1 MVSTETLKRET
12 LGQMKFNLKSRKT
25 MIYDIKKQTAPEM
38 PKLGKGLEAFRL
50 LLSQTSK
57 DMHAP
62 LLPMLFPVL
71 GTKISQAE
79 FQYPSGQWLE
89 MCGQQAALIADSAG
103 NKGQLGLLV
112 EACNRD
118 FRQADAEELKKYLQY
133 QKTFKKRSQSK
144 ERPEEVFPLLRFLPA
159 DCSKPGYLKAQMAC
173 QEQGGLT
180 TYIDLKEI
188 EQLDN
193 LCGSHKQVTQMLRL
207 MWDREVYNALRAT
220 VDGITGSALLRTN
233 LTISTTPVRARQF
246 FKYNLF
252 DGTLGRMVFSY
263 KPRAGRDGRIPRI
276 GKFNEEFYGKLDEYL
291 ARLDNCKG
299 CYIIKPLN
307 KLIERLANDIAELGD
322 LTDNDCLWDMG
333 KRSLISAWKAGCIM
347 WALNNMTWSRAM
359 ADVVEYL
366 VFHDLWSKF
375 QVVGDMLKD
384 GDTSTADAL
393 KAVPA
398 NMLDDIKGDTF
409 SEQQLEALR
418 LQLGKS
424 KEGTKRQLRVW
435 VHRGLITQNEDTGLY
450 TKTEAYLNR
459 TR

>member
-1 MVSTETLKRET
+1 M
-12 LGQMKFNLKSRKT
+12 
-25 MIYDIKKQTAPEM
+25 YDITKQTAPEM
-38 PKLGKGLEAFRL
+38 PNLGRGLETFRL
-50 LLSQTSK
+50 LLSQASN

-62 LLPMLFPVL
+62 LLPMLSPLL

-118 FRQADAEELKKYLQY
+118 FREQDAMELKRYLQY
-133 QKTFKKRSQSK
+133 QKAYKKRSQSK

-173 QEQGGLT
+173 QEHGGLT

-193 LCGSHKQVTQMLRL
+193 LCGNHKQVTQMLRL

-246 FKYNLF
+246 FKNNLY

-263 KPRAGRDGRIPRI
+263 KARGNRDGKIPRI
-276 GKFNEEFYGKLDEYL
+276 GKFNDSFYEQLDEYL
-291 ARLDNCKG
+291 SRLENCKG
-299 CYIIKPLN
+299 RHVIRQLN
-307 KLIERLANDIAELGD
+307 SLIERLSDDMAEMGD

-333 KRSLISAWKAGCIM
+333 KRSLISAWKAGCVM
-347 WALNNMTWSRAM
+347 WALNNMTWSRAIGEM
-359 ADVVEYL
+359 VEWL
-366 VFHDLWSKF
+366 VWHDMWSKY
-375 QVVGDMLKD
+375 QVLGDMLKE
-384 GDTSTADAL
+384 GDTSTDEAS
-393 KAVPA
+393 KSVPT
-398 NMLDDIKGDTF
+398 NMLDDIKGNTF
-409 SEQQLEALR
+409 TEEQLVVLR
-418 LQLGKS
+418 ESYGKS

-435 VHRGLITQNEDTGLY
+435 VHRGLISLNAETGIY
-450 TKTEAYLNR
+450 SKTESYLNR
-459 TR
+459 AR

>member
-1 MVSTETLKRET
+1 M
-12 LGQMKFNLKSRKT
+12 
-25 MIYDIKKQTAPEM
+25 YDITKQTAPEM
-38 PKLGKGLEAFRL
+38 PNLGRGLETFRL
-50 LLSQTSK
+50 LLSQASN

-62 LLPMLFPVL
+62 LLPMLSPLL

-118 FRQADAEELKKYLQY
+118 FREQDAMELKRYLQY
-133 QKTFKKRSQSK
+133 QKAYKKRSQSK

-173 QEQGGLT
+173 QEHGGLT

-193 LCGSHKQVTQMLRL
+193 LCGNHKQVTQMLRL

-246 FKYNLF
+246 FKNNLY

-263 KPRAGRDGRIPRI
+263 KARGNRDGKIPRI
-276 GKFNEEFYGKLDEYL
+276 GKFNDSFYEQLDEYL
-291 ARLDNCKG
+291 SRLDNCKG
-299 CYIIKPLN
+299 RHVIRQLN
-307 KLIERLANDIAELGD
+307 ALIERLSDDMAEMGD

-333 KRSLISAWKAGCIM
+333 KRSLISAWKAGCVM
-347 WALNNMTWSRAM
+347 WALNNMTWSRPIGE
-359 ADVVEYL
+359 VVEWL
-366 VFHDLWSKF
+366 VWHDMWSKY
-375 QVVGDMLKD
+375 QVLGDMLKE
-384 GDTSTADAL
+384 GDTSTDEAS
-393 KAVPA
+393 KSVPT
-398 NMLDDIKGDTF
+398 NMLDDIKGNTF
-409 SEQQLEALR
+409 TEEQLVVLR
-418 LQLGKS
+418 ESYGKS

-435 VHRGLITQNEDTGLY
+435 VHRGLITLNAETGIY
-450 TKTEAYLNR
+450 SKTESYLNR
-459 TR
+459 AR

>member
-1 MVSTETLKRET
+1 MNYEIT
-12 LGQMKFNLKSRKT
+12 KS
-25 MIYDIKKQTAPEM
+25 TAPAM
-38 PKLGKGLEAFRL
+38 PNLGKGMECFKL
-50 LLSQTSK
+50 LLSQASF

-62 LLPMLFPVL
+62 LLPMLFPVI
-71 GTKISQAE
+71 GTKISNAE
-79 FQYPSGQWLE
+79 FQYPSGQWFE
-89 MCGQQAALIADSAG
+89 MCGQQVALIADSAG

-118 FRQADAEELKKYLQY
+118 FRQQDAEELKKFLQY
-133 QKTFKKRSQSK
+133 QKTYKKRAQSK

-173 QEQGGLT
+173 QEHGGLS

-233 LTISTTPVRARQF
+233 LTVSTTPVRARLF
-246 FKYNLF
+246 FKNNLY

-263 KPRAGRDGRIPRI
+263 KPRGNRDGKIPRI
-276 GKFNEEFYGKLDEYL
+276 GKFSTEFYEQLDEYL

-299 CYIIKPLN
+299 RYVIKPLN

-347 WALNNMTWSRAM
+347 WALNKMTWSRTM
-359 ADVVEYL
+359 ADVVEWL
-366 VFHDLWSKF
+366 VFHDMWSKY
-375 QVVGDMLKD
+375 QVLGDMLKE
-384 GDTSTADAL
+384 GDTSTVEAS
-393 KAVPA
+393 KAAPA
-398 NMLDDIKGDTF
+398 NMLDDIKDDTF
-409 SEQQLEALR
+409 TEQQLEALR
-418 LQLGKS
+418 ESSGKS
-424 KEGTKRQLRVW
+424 REGTKRQLRVW
-435 VHRGLITQNEDTGLY
+435 VHRGLITFNAETGLY
-450 TKTEAYLNR
+450 TKTDTYLKRVKNG
-459 TR
+459 

>member
-1 MVSTETLKRET
+1 MYSITKP
-12 LGQMKFNLKSRKT
+12 Q
-25 MIYDIKKQTAPEM
+25 APEI
-38 PKLGKGLEAFRL
+38 PNLGKGLEAFRL
-50 LLSQTSK
+50 LLSQASK
-57 DMHAP
+57 DMHEP

-118 FRQADAEELKKYLQY
+118 FREEDAEELKKYLQY
-133 QKTFKKRSQSK
+133 QKTYKKRSQSK

-173 QEQGGLT
+173 QEHGGLT

-220 VDGITGSALLRTN
+220 IDGITGSALLRTN

-246 FKYNLF
+246 FKNNLY

-263 KPRAGRDGRIPRI
+263 KARGNRDGKIPRI
-276 GKFNEEFYGKLDEYL
+276 GKFDNNFYQQLDDML
-291 ARLDNCKG
+291 SHLDNCKG
-299 CYIIKPLN
+299 HHIIRPLN
-307 KLIERLANDIAELGD
+307 KLVERLAYDMAEMGD

-333 KRSLISAWKAGCIM
+333 KRSLVSAWKAGCIM
-347 WALNNMTWSRAM
+347 WVLNNQTWTRAM
-359 ADVVEYL
+359 GDVVEWL
-366 VFHDLWSKF
+366 VWHDMWSKY
-375 QVVGDMLKD
+375 QVLGDMLKD
-384 GDTSTADAL
+384 GDTSTSEAS
-393 KAVPA
+393 KAAPA
-398 NMLDDIKGDTF
+398 NMLDDIKGDSF
-409 SEQQLEALR
+409 CEVQLDALR
-418 LQLGKS
+418 QSLGKPTGS
-424 KEGTKRQLRVW
+424 ATKRQLRVW
-435 VHRGLITQNEDTGLY
+435 VHRGLITMNEETGVY
-450 TKTEAYLNR
+450 TKTETYLNR
-459 TR
+459 T

>member
-1 MVSTETLKRET
+1 MR
-12 LGQMKFNLKSRKT
+12 
-25 MIYDIKKQTAPEM
+25 YDITKSSAPTM
-38 PKLGKGLEAFRL
+38 PKLGKGLECFKL
-50 LLSQTSK
+50 LLSQTSF
-57 DMHAP
+57 DMHEP
-62 LLPMLFPVL
+62 LLPMLSPVL
-71 GTKISQAE
+71 GAKISNAE

-103 NKGQLGLLV
+103 NKGQLGLLI

-118 FRQADAEELKKYLQY
+118 FRRDDKEELKKYLQY

-173 QEQGGLT
+173 QERGGLT

-207 MWDREVYNALRAT
+207 MWDREVYDALRAT
-220 VDGITGSALLRTN
+220 IDGITGSALLRTN

-263 KPRAGRDGRIPRI
+263 KPRGNRNGKIPRI
-276 GKFNEEFYGKLDEYL
+276 GKFSDEFYNELDEYL

-299 CYIIKPLN
+299 RYNIKPLN
-307 KLIERLANDIAELGD
+307 KLTERLANDIAELGD

-347 WALNNMTWSRAM
+347 WALNNMTWSRSM
-359 ADVVEYL
+359 ADVVEWL
-366 VFHDLWSKF
+366 VFHDMWSKY
-375 QVVGDMLKD
+375 QVLGDMLKE
-384 GDTSTADAL
+384 GDTSMAETG
-393 KAVPA
+393 KAVPV
-398 NMLDDIKGDTF
+398 NMLDDIKGNSF
-409 SEQQLEALR
+409 NEQQLEALR
-418 LQLGKS
+418 ESTGKS
-424 KEGTKRQLRVW
+424 KDGTKRQLRVW
-435 VHRGLITQNEDTGLY
+435 VHRGLITFNAETGLY

>member
-1 MVSTETLKRET
+1 
-12 LGQMKFNLKSRKT
+12 MK
-25 MIYDIKKQTAPEM
+25 YDITKSTAPSM
-38 PKLGKGLEAFRL
+38 PTLGKGTECFKL
-50 LLSQTSK
+50 LLSQTSN
-57 DMHAP
+57 DMNAP
-62 LLPMLFPVL
+62 LLPMLSPVL
-71 GTKISQAE
+71 GSKISQAE
-79 FQYPSGQWLE
+79 FQYPSGQWFE

-118 FRQADAEELKKYLQY
+118 FRQEDAEELKKYLQY
-133 QKTFKKRSQSK
+133 QKTYKKRSQSK

-173 QEQGGLT
+173 QEHGGLT

-207 MWDREVYNALRAT
+207 MWDKEVYNALRAT

-233 LTISTTPVRARQF
+233 LTVSTTPVRARHF
-246 FKYNLF
+246 FKYNLY

-263 KPRAGRDGRIPRI
+263 KARGNRDGKIPRI
-276 GKFNEEFYGKLDEYL
+276 GKFCDEFYKKLDEYL

-299 CYIIKPLN
+299 RYVIRSLN
-307 KLIERLANDIAELGD
+307 MLIERLANDIAELGD

-333 KRSLISAWKAGCIM
+333 KRSLISAWKAGCVM
-347 WALNNMTWSRAM
+347 WALNDMKWTRSM
-359 ADVVEYL
+359 GDVVEWL
-366 VFHDLWSKF
+366 VYHDMWSKY
-375 QVVGDMLKD
+375 QVLGDMLKD
-384 GDTSTADAL
+384 GDTSTTEAS
-393 KAVPA
+393 KAAPA
-398 NMLDDIKGDTF
+398 NMLDDIKGDSF
-409 SEQQLEALR
+409 NEQQLEALR
-418 LQLGKS
+418 LESGKS

-435 VHRGLITQNEDTGLY
+435 VHRGLITLNEETGLY

>member
-1 MVSTETLKRET
+1 
-12 LGQMKFNLKSRKT
+12 
-25 MIYDIKKQTAPEM
+25 M
-38 PKLGKGLEAFRL
+38 PKLGKGIECYKL
-50 LLSQTSK
+50 LLSQTSP
-57 DMHAP
+57 DMNAP
-62 LLPMLFPVL
+62 LLPMLSPLL

-79 FQYPSGQWLE
+79 FQYPSGQWFE
-89 MCGQQAALIADSAG
+89 MCGQQATLVADSAG

-118 FRQADAEELKKYLQY
+118 FRRNDSEELKKYLQY
-133 QKTFKKRSQSK
+133 QKTYKKRSQSK

-173 QEQGGLT
+173 QENGGLT

-193 LCGSHKQVTQMLRL
+193 LCGSHRQVTQMLRL

-233 LTISTTPVRARQF
+233 LTVSTTPVRARQF
-246 FKYNLF
+246 FKFNLY
-252 DGTLGRMVFSY
+252 DGTLGRMVISY
-263 KPRAGRDGRIPRI
+263 KPRGNRMGKIPRI
-276 GKFNEEFYGKLDEYL
+276 GKFGNEFYEKLDEYL

-299 CYIIKPLN
+299 RYVIRSLN
-307 KLIERLANDIAELGD
+307 KLIEKLSDDIAELGD

-333 KRSLISAWKAGCIM
+333 KRSLISAWKAGCVM
-347 WALNNMTWSRAM
+347 WALNNMKWTRAM
-359 ADVVEYL
+359 GDVVEWL
-366 VFHDLWSKF
+366 VWHDMWSKY
-375 QVVGDMLKD
+375 QVLGDMLKD
-384 GDTSTADAL
+384 GDTSIVEASKSA
-393 KAVPA
+393 PA
-398 NMLDDIKGDTF
+398 NMLDDIIGNSF

-418 LQLGKS
+418 ESQGKP

-435 VHRGLITQNEDTGLY
+435 VHRGLITLNENTGLY

-459 TR
+459 MR

>member
-1 MVSTETLKRET
+1 MNYEIT
-12 LGQMKFNLKSRKT
+12 KS
-25 MIYDIKKQTAPEM
+25 TAPAM
-38 PKLGKGLEAFRL
+38 PNLGKGIECFKL
-50 LLSQTSK
+50 LLSQASF

-62 LLPMLFPVL
+62 LLPMLFPVI
-71 GTKISQAE
+71 GTKISNAE

-89 MCGQQAALIADSAG
+89 MCGQQVALIADSAG

-118 FRQADAEELKKYLQY
+118 FRQQDAEELKKFLQY
-133 QKTFKKRSQSK
+133 QKTYKKRAQSK

-173 QEQGGLT
+173 QEHGGLS

-233 LTISTTPVRARQF
+233 LTVSTTPVRARLF
-246 FKYNLF
+246 FKNNLY

-263 KPRAGRDGRIPRI
+263 KPRGNRDGKIPRI
-276 GKFNEEFYGKLDEYL
+276 GKFSTEFYERLDEYL

-299 CYIIKPLN
+299 RYVIKPLN

-347 WALNNMTWSRAM
+347 WALNNMTWSRTM
-359 ADVVEYL
+359 ADVVEWL
-366 VFHDLWSKF
+366 VFHDMWSKY
-375 QVVGDMLKD
+375 QVLGDMLKE
-384 GDTSTADAL
+384 GDTSTAEAS

-398 NMLDDIKGDTF
+398 NMLDDIKDDSFT
-409 SEQQLEALR
+409 EQQLDALR
-418 LQLGKS
+418 QTLGKPTGS
-424 KEGTKRQLRVW
+424 ATKRQLRVW
-435 VHRGLITQNEDTGLY
+435 VHRQLVTFNSETGLY
-450 TKTEAYLNR
+450 TKTEKYLKGKS
-459 TR
+459 

>member
-1 MVSTETLKRET
+1 MH
-12 LGQMKFNLKSRKT
+12 
-25 MIYDIKKQTAPEM
+25 YDITKPTAPTM
-38 PKLGKGLEAFRL
+38 PKLGKGTECFKL
-50 LLSQTSK
+50 LLSQTSL

-62 LLPMLFPVL
+62 LLPMLSPVI
-71 GTKISQAE
+71 GTKISNAE
-79 FQYPSGQWLE
+79 FQYPSGQWFE

-112 EACNRD
+112 EAINRD
-118 FRQADAEELKKYLQY
+118 FREQDAEELKKYLQY
-133 QKTFKKRSQSK
+133 QKTYKKRSQSK

-173 QEQGGLT
+173 QERGGLT

-252 DGTLGRMVFSY
+252 DGTLGRMVFSF
-263 KPRAGRDGRIPRI
+263 KNRKNRDGKIPRI
-276 GKFNEEFYGKLDEYL
+276 GKFSEYFYQQLDEYL

-299 CYIIKPLN
+299 RYVIKPLN
-307 KLIERLANDIAELGD
+307 KLIEQLSDEIAELGD

-333 KRSLISAWKAGCIM
+333 KRSLISSFKAGCVM
-347 WALNNMTWSRAM
+347 WALNNMTWTRPMSE
-359 ADVVEYL
+359 VVKFL
-366 VFHDLWSKF
+366 VFNDLWSKY
-375 QVVGDMLKD
+375 QILGDLIKD
-384 GDTSTADAL
+384 GDTSTAEAS
-393 KAVPA
+393 KSVPA
-398 NMLDDIKGDTF
+398 NMLDNIKGNSF
-409 SEQQLEALR
+409 NEAELEALR
-418 LQLGKS
+418 TSLGKS

-435 VHRGLITQNEDTGLY
+435 VHRGLITFDAQTGLY
-450 TKTEAYLNR
+450 TKTEKYL
-459 TR
+459 TRS

>member
-1 MVSTETLKRET
+1 MR
-12 LGQMKFNLKSRKT
+12 
-25 MIYDIKKQTAPEM
+25 YDITKSSAPSM
-38 PKLGKGLEAFRL
+38 PKLGKGLECFKL
-50 LLSQTSK
+50 LLSQTSF
-57 DMHAP
+57 DMHEP
-62 LLPMLFPVL
+62 LLPMLSPVL
-71 GTKISQAE
+71 GAKISNAE

-118 FRQADAEELKKYLQY
+118 FRRDDKEELKKYLQY

-173 QEQGGLT
+173 QERGGLT

-207 MWDREVYNALRAT
+207 MWDREVYDALRAT
-220 VDGITGSALLRTN
+220 IDGITGSALLRTN
-233 LTISTTPVRARQF
+233 LTISTTPVLARQF

-263 KPRAGRDGRIPRI
+263 KPRGNRNGKIPRI
-276 GKFNEEFYGKLDEYL
+276 GKFSDEFYNELDEYL

-299 CYIIKPLN
+299 RYNIKPLN
-307 KLIERLANDIAELGD
+307 KLTERLANDIAELGD

-347 WALNNMTWSRAM
+347 WALNNMTWSRSM
-359 ADVVEYL
+359 ADVVEWL
-366 VFHDLWSKF
+366 VFHDMWSKY
-375 QVVGDMLKD
+375 QVLGDMLKE
-384 GDTSTADAL
+384 GDTSMAETG
-393 KAVPA
+393 KAVPV
-398 NMLDDIKGDTF
+398 NMLDDIKGNSF
-409 SEQQLEALR
+409 NEQQLEALR
-418 LQLGKS
+418 ESTGKS
-424 KEGTKRQLRVW
+424 KDGTKRQLRVW
-435 VHRGLITQNEDTGLY
+435 VHRGLITFNAETGLY

>member
-1 MVSTETLKRET
+1 M
-12 LGQMKFNLKSRKT
+12 
-25 MIYDIKKQTAPEM
+25 YDITKQTAPEM
-38 PKLGKGLEAFRL
+38 PNLGRGLETFRL
-50 LLSQTSK
+50 LLSQASN

-62 LLPMLFPVL
+62 LLPMLSPLL

-118 FRQADAEELKKYLQY
+118 FREQDAMELKRYLQY
-133 QKTFKKRSQSK
+133 QKAYKKRSQSK

-173 QEQGGLT
+173 QEHGGLT

-193 LCGSHKQVTQMLRL
+193 LCGNHKQVTQMLRL

-246 FKYNLF
+246 FKNNLY

-263 KPRAGRDGRIPRI
+263 KARGNRDGKIPRI
-276 GKFNEEFYGKLDEYL
+276 GKFNDSFYEQLDEYL
-291 ARLDNCKG
+291 SRLDNCKG
-299 CYIIKPLN
+299 RHVIRQLN
-307 KLIERLANDIAELGD
+307 ALIERLSDDMAEMGD

-333 KRSLISAWKAGCIM
+333 KRSLISAWKAGCVM
-347 WALNNMTWSRAM
+347 WALNNMTWSRPIG
-359 ADVVEYL
+359 DVVEWL
-366 VFHDLWSKF
+366 VWHDMWSKY
-375 QVVGDMLKD
+375 QVLGDMLKE
-384 GDTSTADAL
+384 GDTSTDEAS
-393 KAVPA
+393 KSVPT
-398 NMLDDIKGDTF
+398 NMLDDIKGNTF
-409 SEQQLEALR
+409 TEEQLVVLR
-418 LQLGKS
+418 ESYGKS

-435 VHRGLITQNEDTGLY
+435 VHRGLITLNAETGIY
-450 TKTEAYLNR
+450 SKTESYLNR
-459 TR
+459 AR

>member
-1 MVSTETLKRET
+1 M
-12 LGQMKFNLKSRKT
+12 
-25 MIYDIKKQTAPEM
+25 YDITKQTAPEM
-38 PKLGKGLEAFRL
+38 PNLGRGLETFRL
-50 LLSQTSK
+50 LLSQASN

-62 LLPMLFPVL
+62 LLPMLSPLL

-118 FRQADAEELKKYLQY
+118 FREQDAMELKRYLQY
-133 QKTFKKRSQSK
+133 QKAYKKRSQSK

-173 QEQGGLT
+173 QEHGGLS

-193 LCGSHKQVTQMLRL
+193 LCGNHKQVTQMLRL
-207 MWDREVYNALRAT
+207 MWDREVYNALSAT

-246 FKYNLF
+246 FKNNLY

-263 KPRAGRDGRIPRI
+263 KARGNRDGKIPRI
-276 GKFNEEFYGKLDEYL
+276 GKFNDSFYEQLDEYL
-291 ARLDNCKG
+291 SRLDNCKG
-299 CYIIKPLN
+299 RHVIRQLN
-307 KLIERLANDIAELGD
+307 ALIERLSDDMAEMGD

-333 KRSLISAWKAGCIM
+333 KRSLISAWKAGCVM
-347 WALNNMTWSRAM
+347 WALNNMTWSRAIGE
-359 ADVVEYL
+359 VVEWL
-366 VFHDLWSKF
+366 VWHDMWSKY
-375 QVVGDMLKD
+375 QVLGDMLKE
-384 GDTSTADAL
+384 GDTSTDEAS
-393 KAVPA
+393 KSVPT
-398 NMLDDIKGDTF
+398 NMLDDIKGNTF
-409 SEQQLEALR
+409 TEEQLVVLR
-418 LQLGKS
+418 ESYGKS

-435 VHRGLITQNEDTGLY
+435 VHRGLITLNAETGIY
-450 TKTEAYLNR
+450 SKTESYLNR
-459 TR
+459 AR

>member
-1 MVSTETLKRET
+1 
-12 LGQMKFNLKSRKT
+12 MK
-25 MIYDIKKQTAPEM
+25 YDITKPTAPAM
-38 PKLGKGLEAFRL
+38 PTLGKGTECFKL
-50 LLSQTSK
+50 LLSQTSQ
-57 DMHAP
+57 DMNAP
-62 LLPMLFPVL
+62 LLPMLAPVL
-71 GTKISQAE
+71 GAKISQAE

-118 FRQADAEELKKYLQY
+118 FRQQDAEELKKYLQY
-133 QKTFKKRSQSK
+133 QKTYKKRSQSK

-173 QEQGGLT
+173 QEHGGLT

-233 LTISTTPVRARQF
+233 LTVSTTPVRARQF
-246 FKYNLF
+246 FKYNLY

-263 KPRAGRDGRIPRI
+263 KPRGNRDGKIPRI
-276 GKFNEEFYGKLDEYL
+276 GKFSDEFYEKLDGYL
-291 ARLDNCKG
+291 ARLENCKG
-299 CYIIKPLN
+299 RYVIKSLN

-333 KRSLISAWKAGCIM
+333 KRSLISAWKAGCIL
-347 WALNNMTWSRAM
+347 WALNNQTWTRAM
-359 ADVVEYL
+359 GDVVEWL
-366 VFHDLWSKF
+366 VYHDMWSKY
-375 QVVGDMLKD
+375 QVLGDMLKE
-384 GDTSTADAL
+384 GDTSTAESS
-393 KAVPA
+393 KAAPA
-398 NMLDDIKGDTF
+398 NMLDDIKGNSFT
-409 SEQQLEALR
+409 EEQLEALR
-418 LQLGKS
+418 LESGKS

-435 VHRGLITQNEDTGLY
+435 VHRGLITLNEETGVY
-450 TKTEAYLNR
+450 TKTESYLNR

>member
-1 MVSTETLKRET
+1 
-12 LGQMKFNLKSRKT
+12 
-25 MIYDIKKQTAPEM
+25 MIYDITKPTAPQM
-38 PKLGKGLEAFRL
+38 PSLNGKGLEAIKL

-71 GTKISQAE
+71 GSKVTGADAE

-89 MCGQQAALIADSAG
+89 LCGMLAALVADSG
-103 NKGQLGLLV
+103 NNKGQLGLLV
-112 EACNRD
+112 EAIKRD
-118 FRQADAEELKKYLQY
+118 ERRSDQAEIKKYLEY

-144 ERPEEVFPLLRFLPA
+144 DRPDAPDLCLKCLPSDA
-159 DCSKPGYLKAQMAC
+159 TRPGYLKAQMAC
-173 QEQGGLT
+173 QEHGGLT

-233 LTISTTPVRARQF
+233 LTVSTTPVRARQF
-246 FKYNLF
+246 FKYNLY
-252 DGTLGRMVFSY
+252 DGTLGRMVFSF
-263 KPRAGRDGRIPRI
+263 KSRGNRDGKIPRI
-276 GKFNEEFYGKLDEYL
+276 GKFSEEFYKKLDEYL

-299 CYIIKPLN
+299 RYVIRPLN
-307 KLIERLANDIAELGD
+307 KLVERLANDIAELGD

-359 ADVVEYL
+359 GDVVEWL
-366 VFHDLWSKF
+366 VIHDMWSKY
-375 QVVGDMLKD
+375 QVLGDMLKD
-384 GDTSTADAL
+384 GDMSTAEAS

-398 NMLDDIKGDTF
+398 NMLDDIKGDSF
-409 SEQQLEALR
+409 NEQQLEALR
-418 LQLGKS
+418 ESMGKS
-424 KEGTKRQLRVW
+424 KDGTKRQLRVW
-435 VHRGLITQNEDTGLY
+435 VHRGLITFNEQTGIY

>member
-1 MVSTETLKRET
+1 
-12 LGQMKFNLKSRKT
+12 MK
-25 MIYDIKKQTAPEM
+25 YDITKSTAPSM
-38 PKLGKGLEAFRL
+38 PTLGKGTECFKL
-50 LLSQTSK
+50 LLSQTSQ
-57 DMHAP
+57 DMNEP
-62 LLPMLFPVL
+62 LLPMLSPVI

-79 FQYPSGQWLE
+79 FQYPSGQWFE

-118 FRQADAEELKKYLQY
+118 FRQQDAEELRKYLEY
-133 QKTFKKRSQSK
+133 QKTYKKRSQSK

-173 QEQGGLT
+173 QEHGGLS

-193 LCGSHKQVTQMLRL
+193 LCGNHKQVTQMLRL

-233 LTISTTPVRARQF
+233 LTVSTTPIRARQF
-246 FKYNLF
+246 FKYNLY

-263 KPRAGRDGRIPRI
+263 KARGNRDGKIPRI
-276 GKFNEEFYGKLDEYL
+276 GKFSEAFYEKLDEYL

-299 CYIIKPLN
+299 RYVIKPLN
-307 KLIERLANDIAELGD
+307 KLIEHLANDIAELGD
-322 LTDNDCLWDMG
+322 LTDNDSLWDMG

-347 WALNNMTWSRAM
+347 WALNNMTWTRSM
-359 ADVVEYL
+359 GDVVEWL
-366 VFHDLWSKF
+366 VFHDMWSKY
-375 QVVGDMLKD
+375 QVLGDLLKE
-384 GDTSTADAL
+384 GDTCTTEAS
-393 KAVPA
+393 KAAPA
-398 NMLDDIKGDTF
+398 NMLDDIKGDSF
-409 SEQQLEALR
+409 NEQQLEALR
-418 LQLGKS
+418 LESGKS

-435 VHRGLITQNEDTGLY
+435 VHRGLITFNEQTGLY
-450 TKTEAYLNR
+450 TKTESYLNR

>member
-1 MVSTETLKRET
+1 
-12 LGQMKFNLKSRKT
+12 MK
-25 MIYDIKKQTAPEM
+25 YDITKPVAPAM
-38 PKLGKGLEAFRL
+38 PKLGKGTECMKV
-50 LLSQTSK
+50 LLSQTSL
-57 DMHAP
+57 DMHEP
-62 LLPMLFPVL
+62 LLPMLPPIL
-71 GTKISQAE
+71 GTKISNAE
-79 FQYPSGQWLE
+79 FQYPSGQWFE

-118 FRQADAEELKKYLQY
+118 FREQDAEELKKFLQY
-133 QKTFKKRSQSK
+133 QKTYKKRAQSK

-173 QEQGGLT
+173 QEHGELT

-263 KPRAGRDGRIPRI
+263 KPRGNRNGKIPRI
-276 GKFNEEFYGKLDEYL
+276 GKFNDVFYQKLDVFL
-291 ARLDNCKG
+291 NRLEECKG
-299 CYIIKPLN
+299 RYIIRPLN
-307 KLIERLANDIAELGD
+307 KLVERLADDMAELGD

-347 WALNNMTWSRAM
+347 WAVNNQTWSKTIGE
-359 ADVVEYL
+359 VVEWL
-366 VFHDLWSKF
+366 VWHDMWSKY
-375 QVVGDMLKD
+375 QVLGDMLKD
-384 GDTSTADAL
+384 GDTSTAEAS
-393 KAVPA
+393 KAIPA
-398 NMLDDIKGDTF
+398 NMLDDIKGNSF

-418 LQLGKS
+418 QSLGKS
-424 KEGTKRQLRVW
+424 TGSATKTQLRVW
-435 VHRGLITQNEDTGLY
+435 VHRGLITFSKDTGLY

-459 TR
+459 S

>member
-1 MVSTETLKRET
+1 M
-12 LGQMKFNLKSRKT
+12 
-25 MIYDIKKQTAPEM
+25 YDITKQTAPEM
-38 PKLGKGLEAFRL
+38 PNLGRGLETFRL
-50 LLSQTSK
+50 LLSQASN

-62 LLPMLFPVL
+62 LLPMLSPLL

-118 FRQADAEELKKYLQY
+118 FREQDAMELKRYLQY
-133 QKTFKKRSQSK
+133 QKAYKKRSQSK

-173 QEQGGLT
+173 QEHGGLT
-180 TYIDLKEI
+180 SYIDLKEI

-193 LCGSHKQVTQMLRL
+193 LCGNHKQVTQMLRL

-246 FKYNLF
+246 FRNNLY
-252 DGTLGRMVFSY
+252 DGTLGRVIFSY
-263 KPRAGRDGRIPRI
+263 KARGNRDGKIPRI
-276 GKFNEEFYGKLDEYL
+276 GKFNDSFYEQLDEYL
-291 ARLDNCKG
+291 SRLENCKG
-299 CYIIKPLN
+299 RHVIRQLN
-307 KLIERLANDIAELGD
+307 ALIERLSNDMAEMGD

-333 KRSLISAWKAGCIM
+333 KRSLISAWKAGCVM
-347 WALNNMTWSRAM
+347 WALNNMTWSRPIGN
-359 ADVVEYL
+359 VVEWL
-366 VFHDLWSKF
+366 VWHDMWSKY
-375 QVVGDMLKD
+375 QVLGDMLKD
-384 GDTSTADAL
+384 GDTSTDEAS
-393 KAVPA
+393 KSVPT
-398 NMLDDIKGDTF
+398 NMLDDIKGNTF
-409 SEQQLEALR
+409 TEEQLVVLR
-418 LQLGKS
+418 ESYGKS

-435 VHRGLITQNEDTGLY
+435 VHRGLITLNAETGIY
-450 TKTEAYLNR
+450 SKTEYYLNR

>member
-1 MVSTETLKRET
+1 
-12 LGQMKFNLKSRKT
+12 MK
-25 MIYDIKKQTAPEM
+25 YDITKPTAPTM
-38 PKLGKGLEAFRL
+38 PNLGKGMECFKL
-50 LLSQTSK
+50 LLSQTSQ
-57 DMHAP
+57 DMNAP
-62 LLPMLFPVL
+62 LLPMLAPVV

-79 FQYPSGQWLE
+79 FQYPSGQWFE

-118 FRQADAEELKKYLQY
+118 FRQDDAEELKRYLRY
-133 QKTFKKRSQSK
+133 QKTYKKRSQSQ

-173 QEQGGLT
+173 QEHGGLT

-207 MWDREVYNALRAT
+207 MWDREIYNALRAT

-263 KPRAGRDGRIPRI
+263 KPRGNRDGKIPRI
-276 GKFNEEFYGKLDEYL
+276 GKFSDGFYEKLDEYL

-299 CYIIKPLN
+299 RYVIRPLN
-307 KLIERLANDIAELGD
+307 KLIERLANDVAELGD

-333 KRSLISAWKAGCIM
+333 KRSLISAWKAGCVM

-359 ADVVEYL
+359 GDVVEWL
-366 VFHDLWSKF
+366 GWHDMWSKY
-375 QVVGDMLKD
+375 QVLGDMLKD
-384 GDTSTADAL
+384 GDTSTADVSNS
-393 KAVPA
+393 VPA
-398 NMLDDIKGDTF
+398 NMLDDIKGNSF
-409 SEQQLEALR
+409 NEQQLEALR
-418 LQLGKS
+418 ERMGKS

-435 VHRGLITQNEDTGLY
+435 VHRGLITYSAETGLY
-450 TKTEAYLNR
+450 TKTDEYLKR
-459 TR
+459 VKS

>member
-1 MVSTETLKRET
+1 
-12 LGQMKFNLKSRKT
+12 MK
-25 MIYDIKKQTAPEM
+25 YDITKTTAPTM
-38 PKLGKGLEAFRL
+38 PTLGKGTECFKL
-50 LLSQTSK
+50 LLSQTSQ

-62 LLPMLFPVL
+62 LLPMLPPVL

-79 FQYPSGQWLE
+79 FQYPSGQWFE
-89 MCGQQAALIADSAG
+89 MCGQQAALVADSAG

-118 FRQADAEELKKYLQY
+118 FRQLDAEELKNYLQY
-133 QKTFKKRSQSK
+133 QKTCKKRSQTK
-144 ERPEEVFPLLRFLPA
+144 DRPEEVFPLLRFLPA
-159 DCSKPGYLKAQMAC
+159 DCSKPGYLRAQMAC
-173 QEQGGLT
+173 QDHGGLT

-233 LTISTTPVRARQF
+233 LTVSTTPVRARHF

-263 KPRAGRDGRIPRI
+263 KPRGNRDGRIPRI
-276 GKFNEEFYGKLDEYL
+276 GKFNDEFYEKLDGYL
-291 ARLDNCKG
+291 ARLNNCKG
-299 CYIIKPLN
+299 RYVIKPLN

-333 KRSLISAWKAGCIM
+333 KRSLISAWKAGCVM

-359 ADVVEYL
+359 GDVVEWL
-366 VFHDLWSKF
+366 VYHDMWSKY
-375 QVVGDMLKD
+375 QVLGDMLKE
-384 GDTSTADAL
+384 GDTSTAEAS
-393 KAVPA
+393 KAAPA
-398 NMLDDIKGDTF
+398 NMLDGIKGDSFTA
-409 SEQQLEALR
+409 QQLEELR
-418 LQLGKS
+418 EKIGKS
-424 KEGTKRQLRVW
+424 KEGAKRQLRVW
-435 VHRGLITQNEDTGLY
+435 KNRGLITLNEETGVY
-450 TKTEAYLNR
+450 TKTQAYLNR

>member
-1 MVSTETLKRET
+1 
-12 LGQMKFNLKSRKT
+12 MK
-25 MIYDIKKQTAPEM
+25 YDILKPTAPTM
-38 PKLGKGLEAFRL
+38 PNLGKGTECFKH
-50 LLSQTSK
+50 LLSQASK

-118 FRQADAEELKKYLQY
+118 FRQDDAEELKKFLQY
-133 QKTFKKRSQSK
+133 QKTYKKRSQSK

-220 VDGITGSALLRTN
+220 VDGITGSAILRTN
-233 LTISTTPVRARQF
+233 LTVSTTPVRARQF

-263 KPRAGRDGRIPRI
+263 KPRGNRDGKIPRI
-276 GKFNEEFYGKLDEYL
+276 GKFSDEFYQKLDEYL

-299 CYIIKPLN
+299 RYIIRPLN
-307 KLIERLANDIAELGD
+307 KLTERLANDIAELGD

-347 WALNNMTWSRAM
+347 WALNNMIWSRPM
-359 ADVVEYL
+359 GDVVEWL
-366 VFHDLWSKF
+366 VWHDMWSKY
-375 QVVGDMLKD
+375 QVMGDMLKE
-384 GDTSTADAL
+384 GDTSTDEAS
-393 KAVPA
+393 KSIPA
-398 NMLDDIKGDTF
+398 NMLDNIKGDSF
-409 SEQQLEALR
+409 NEQQLEALR
-418 LQLGKS
+418 LERGKS
-424 KEGTKRQLRVW
+424 KEGTKHLLNVW
-435 VHRGLITQNEDTGLY
+435 KYRGFITYNSQTGLY
-450 TKTEAYLNR
+450 TKTEEYLNK
-459 TR
+459 

>member
-1 MVSTETLKRET
+1 
-12 LGQMKFNLKSRKT
+12 MK
-25 MIYDIKKQTAPEM
+25 YDILKPTAPEM
-38 PKLGKGLEAFRL
+38 PNLGKGTECFKH
-50 LLSQTSK
+50 LLSQASK
-57 DMHAP
+57 DMHSP

-118 FRQADAEELKKYLQY
+118 FRQHDAEELKKYLQY

-173 QEQGGLT
+173 QEQGGLS

-220 VDGITGSALLRTN
+220 VDGITGSAVLRTN
-233 LTISTTPVRARQF
+233 LTVSTTPVRARQF

-263 KPRAGRDGRIPRI
+263 KPRGNRDGKIPRI
-276 GKFNEEFYGKLDEYL
+276 GKFSEEFYQKLDEYL
-291 ARLDNCKG
+291 VRLDNCKG
-299 CYIIKPLN
+299 RYVVRQLN
-307 KLIERLANDIAELGD
+307 RLIERLANDMAELGD

-333 KRSLISAWKAGCIM
+333 KRCLISAWKAGCIM
-347 WALNNMTWSRAM
+347 WALNNMTWSRPM
-359 ADVVEYL
+359 GEVVEWL
-366 VFHDLWSKF
+366 VWHDMWSKY
-375 QVVGDMLKD
+375 QVLGDMLKE
-384 GDTSTADAL
+384 GDTSTAEAS
-393 KAVPA
+393 KSIPA
-398 NMLDDIKGDTF
+398 NMLEDIKGNTF
-409 SEQQLEALR
+409 NEQQLEALR
-418 LQLGKS
+418 VSSGKS

-435 VHRGLITQNEDTGLY
+435 VHRGLISFDETTGLY
-450 TKTEAYLNR
+450 CKTEAYLNR
-459 TR
+459 KR

>member
-1 MVSTETLKRET
+1 
-12 LGQMKFNLKSRKT
+12 MK
-25 MIYDIKKQTAPEM
+25 YDITKSTAPVM
-38 PKLGKGLEAFRL
+38 PNLGKGIECFKL
-50 LLSQTSK
+50 LLSQTSQ
-57 DMHAP
+57 DMNAP
-62 LLPMLFPVL
+62 LLPMLPPVL

-118 FRQADAEELKKYLQY
+118 FRRDDAEELKKYLQY
-133 QKTFKKRSQSK
+133 QKTYKKRSQSR

-173 QEQGGLT
+173 QERGGLT
-180 TYIDLKEI
+180 TYIDMKEI

-233 LTISTTPVRARQF
+233 LTISTTPVRVRQF

-263 KPRAGRDGRIPRI
+263 KARGNRDGKIPRI
-276 GKFNEEFYGKLDEYL
+276 GKFSDDFYERLDEYL
-291 ARLDNCKG
+291 SRLENCKG
-299 CYIIKPLN
+299 RHVIRPLN
-307 KLIERLANDIAELGD
+307 KLVERLANDIAEMGD
-322 LTDNDCLWDMG
+322 LTDNDSLWDMG

-347 WALNNMTWSRAM
+347 WALNNMTWTRAM
-359 ADVVEYL
+359 GDVVEWL
-366 VFHDLWSKF
+366 VWHDMWSKY
-375 QVVGDMLKD
+375 QVLGDMLKE
-384 GDTSTADAL
+384 GDTSTAEAS
-393 KAVPA
+393 KAAPA
-398 NMLDDIKGDTF
+398 NMLDDIRSDSFT
-409 SEQQLEALR
+409 ENQLEALR
-418 LQLGKS
+418 QSMGKPTGS
-424 KEGTKRQLRVW
+424 ATKRQLRVW
-435 VHRGLITQNEDTGLY
+435 VHRGLITLNEQTGLY
-450 TKTEAYLNR
+450 TKTKKYLNGKV
-459 TR
+459 